1 MASSHPVI
9 TSYFNSSNSASW
21 LSTSFLLTSTAFQPS
36 FGRISDILG
45 RKPVY
50 LFCLA
55 IFTSGTLWCQ
65 LASSIFSFIAAR
77 AACGLGAGGAVALGM
92 IIISDMVP
100 LEIRGKYLAW
110 LNIAFGVGSSAGAA
124 LGGFLADTIG
134 WRWEFGIQV
143 PVMAFCWLAAWS
155 TIPKDLGIDHSKYSR
170 TNLSDITKSFDIG
183 GSISLTILTSSIL
196 LALNLG
202 GNILP
207 WTHPAIILAFILTL
221 IAGVCLYWIERKA
234 TMPILPLEILL
245 SSPRANLII
254 ANFLASITM
263 STCRYSLPDAGADI
277 EKTPSYSIYRSL

>member
-45 RKPVY
+45 RKPIY

-55 IFTSGTLWCQ
+55 TFTLGTLWCQ
-65 LASSIFSFIAAR
+65 LAPSILSFIAAR
-77 AACGLGAGGAVALGM
+77 AVCGLGAGGAVALGM
-92 IIISDMVP
+92 IVISDMVP

-143 PVMAFCWLAAWS
+143 PVMAFCWLAAWF
-155 TIPKDLGIDHSKYSR
+155 TMPADLGLDHSTPTKANF
-170 TNLSDITKSFDIG
+170 TNITKSFDVG
-183 GSISLTILTSSIL
+183 GSVFLTVLTSSIL

-202 GNILP
+202 GNLLP
-207 WTHPAIILAFILTL
+207 WTHPVIISAFGLVLLAA
-221 IAGVCLYWIERKA
+221 AGLYWAERKA
-234 TMPILPLEILL
+234 AMPILPLEILL
-245 SSPRANLII
+245 SSPRANLVL

-263 STCRYSLPDAGADI
+263 SKSFNILVKLIT
-277 EKTPSYSIYRSL
+277 EQK